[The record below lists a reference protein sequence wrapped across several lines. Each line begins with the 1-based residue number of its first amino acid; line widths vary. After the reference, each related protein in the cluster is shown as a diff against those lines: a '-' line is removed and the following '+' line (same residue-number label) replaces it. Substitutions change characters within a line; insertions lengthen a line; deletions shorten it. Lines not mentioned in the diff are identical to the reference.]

1 MMKLDFREGWAKS
14 HIDRHVLN
22 ITVWICD

>member
-22 ITVWICD
+22 ITV